1 MLACRIA
8 LALCLGAPLASGQ
21 TADGGALDDSE
32 RWRFEFVPYI
42 WFASLDGSIGIDPL
56 PTVSISADR
65 PEPFVNLDFAIADT
79 FTARKGRWT
88 VLSDITFTKLAVDE
102 TVSGSQVEIDSALV
116 WASLAGGYAVL
127 DAPRGRVE
135 LLAGAR
141 YTLLYND
148 GDSDGNVNASASS
161 SEAWLDPI
169 VGFNARASLADRF
182 DVGLLANVGGF
193 GVGSDLS
200 YELLPRV
207 SYSWN
212 EIISL
217 HAGYRELSM
226 DFDSS
231 DVEYD
236 VRESG
241 WLFGVG
247 FNF

>member
-1 MLACRIA
+1 
-8 LALCLGAPLASGQ
+8 LALCLAAPLVSGQ
-21 TADGGALDDSE
+21 TADGGTIDDSD

-42 WFASLDGSIGIDPL
+42 WFASLDGSIGLDPL
-56 PTVSISADR
+56 PTVKISADR

-102 TVSGSQVEIDSALV
+102 TVSSSHVEIDSALV
-116 WASLAGGYAVL
+116 WASLAGGYALV
-127 DAPRGRVE
+127 DAPCCRVE

-148 GDSDGNVNASASS
+148 GESDGSVTASTSS
-161 SEAWLDPI
+161 TEDWLDPI
-169 VGFNARASLADRF
+169 VGFNARTELAERLS
-182 DVGLLANVGGF
+182 VGLLANVGGF

-207 SYSWN
+207 SYAWN

-217 HAGYRELSM
+217 HAGYRELSL

-231 DVEYD
+231 DVEFD